1 MWAAHVGYRG
11 QETDYMQRRYF
22 MQDDLGKMVGNHVLT
37 GDVSLWS
44 MFHEGQQRV
53 VANCH
58 SCLPTTS
65 KGPHMKNEIRH

>member
-22 MQDDLGKMVGNHVLT
+22 MQDDLEKMVGNHVLT

-44 MFHEGQQRV
+44 MFHSERG
-53 VANCH
+53 AAK
-58 SCLPTTS
+58 SGS
-65 KGPHMKNEIRH
+65 KLS